1 MGSWKQIFA
10 LKRCFLLGLCIR
22 NYENR
27 SVLSR
32 KTTAYISCHITDMWK
47 ITIHI
52 VMYWI
57 GVHHGLQDQGWLKI
71 DYLPPDVCI
80 KVVLFICN
88 TSVPEYCFDLLSSEL
103 WSHSKDSTYIMPK
116 LWNSLSFEIKSSKS
130 IPTLKS
136 KLKKI
141 QLTT

>member
-1 MGSWKQIFA
+1 M
-10 LKRCFLLGLCIR
+10 R
-22 NYENR
+22 
-27 SVLSR
+27 
-32 KTTAYISCHITDMWK
+32 K
-47 ITIHI
+47 ITIQI

-88 TSVPEYCFDLLSSEL
+88 TSGPEYSFGLLSSEL